1 MVAGRRYWILI
12 WYGMLVLGILGLI
25 ASVYWARRTA
35 WRNVDEFLRGIGTI
49 LISLG
54 MLVLLYGA
62 RQAIGTALLATAV
75 ATFVAAFIVGRRL
88 GNDEEELHDDWN
100 EAPMQLDARDLRRNV
115 GEASPQAVTPST
127 ANVSAGVHPDAR
139 SPD

>member
-12 WYGMLVLGILGLI
+12 WYGMLVLGMLGLI

-35 WRNVDEFLRGIGTI
+35 WRNIDEFLRGVGTI

-62 RQAIGTALLATAV
+62 RQAIGTALLVMAV
-75 ATFVAAFIVGRRL
+75 AAFIAAFIVGRRL
-88 GNDEEELHDDWN
+88 GNDEEELHDEWT
-100 EAPMQLDARDLRRNV
+100 EEPMQIDRHDLRRNA
-115 GEASPQAVTPST
+115 GQASAQAVTPPT
-127 ANVSAGVHPDAR
+127 ANATAGVHPEAR
-139 SPD
+139 SAD